1 MRVLII
7 KRGALGDVVRTSYFA
22 AALKKAHTTSVHIT
36 WLTAPSAEPLL
47 QFNPFVDR
55 IATSFDELRG
65 QHYDRIYSLDDELET
80 LQGIATLKTVRITG
94 ASLDGGRPVYT
105 RDAAGWF
112 DMGLLS
118 RFGKERAD
126 QLKKENRRGHA
137 EIFCEIFGVERV
149 EPMFNGDP
157 REEQWAR
164 EWLGTQYFT
173 IAVNPFA
180 GGRWP
185 SKELREGELRRLIS
199 KLLEHDSPDGR
210 PIRVLLLGA
219 GPDRERNLVLADEIA
234 SERLWVAETDASP
247 LRLAAVIGA
256 SDALIS
262 SDSLALHLGIA
273 QRVPFVAFFAPT
285 SADEIDTFGY
295 GVKVVS
301 TAQDYCSYK
310 SDADNSTLTAD
321 RLLEAFDE
329 LIASKLWQA
338 CQGLKKHTTELS
350 LHG

>member
-1 MRVLII
+1 MRILII

-22 AALKKAHTTSVHIT
+22 AALKKAHTSDVHIT
-36 WLTAPSAEPLL
+36 WLTAPSAGPLL

-55 IATSFDELRG
+55 IATSFDELKE
-65 QHYDRIYSLDDELET
+65 QLYDRIYSLDDERET
-80 LQGIATLKTVRITG
+80 LRGVATLKTLRLTG
-94 ASLDGGRPVYT
+94 AYLDGERPMYT
-105 RDAAGWF
+105 SDAAGWF

-126 QLKKENRRGHA
+126 QLKKQNRRTHA
-137 EIFCEIFGVERV
+137 EIFREIFGVECV
-149 EPMFNGDP
+149 EPMFYGDP

-164 EWLGTQYFT
+164 EWLGTRYFT

-185 SKELREGELRRLIS
+185 SKELREGELRRLVLM
-199 KLLEHDSPDGR
+199 LLAHDSPDGR

-219 GPDRERNLVLADEIA
+219 GPDRERNLALAKDIA

-262 SDSLALHLGIA
+262 SDSLALHFGIS

-285 SADEIDTFGY
+285 SAAEIDTFGY

-321 RLLEAFDE
+321 RLLGAFDA
-329 LIASKLWQA
+329 LIASKLLHVWQA
-338 CQGLKKHTTELS
+338 PKMSTAAGRPRE
-350 LHG
+350 

>member
-1 MRVLII
+1 MRILII

-22 AALKKAHTTSVHIT
+22 AALKKAHTTGVHIT
-36 WLTAPSAEPLL
+36 WLTAPSAGPLL

-55 IATSFDELRG
+55 IVTSFDELKG
-65 QHYDRIYSLDDELET
+65 QHYDHIYSLDDELET
-80 LQGIATLKTVRITG
+80 LQGLATLKTARITG
-94 ASLDGGRPVYT
+94 AYLDGERPVYT
-105 RDAAGWF
+105 ADAAGWF

-137 EIFCEIFGVERV
+137 EIFCEIFGVEHV
-149 EPMFNGDP
+149 EPMFYGDP
-157 REEQWAR
+157 REEQWAH
-164 EWLGTQYFT
+164 EWLGTGYFT
-173 IAVNPFA
+173 VAVNPFA

-185 SKELREGELRRLIS
+185 SKELREGELRRLIP

-210 PIRVLLLGA
+210 PMRVVLLGA
-219 GPDRERNLVLADEIA
+219 GPDRKRNLVLAEEIA
-234 SERLWVAETDASP
+234 FERLWVAETDASP

-310 SDADNSTLTAD
+310 SDADNSTVTAD

-329 LIASKLWQA
+329 LIGSQTRQA
-338 CQGLKKHTTELS
+338 CQRLREHTTGL
-350 LHG
+350 LNHG